1 MNLFTISDNTQYCAR
16 NLDDVLLRKTIVE
29 AAQMLST
36 AIIINDKIKDKPE
49 GIYKKYNANEE
60 HNQ

>member
-49 GIYKKYNANEE
+49 GIYKKYNT
-60 HNQ
+60 